1 MHEASIMQ
9 GVLEFACERMQ
20 EQGASRIHCLRLR
33 VGVLS
38 GVVPEALEFAF
49 EAMKAETP
57 AAEATL
63 DLDLEPARLHCKAC
77 GHDFDTTAIAELC
90 PQCGGW
96 QTDVL
101 QGQALDLVSMEVS
114 GEE

>member
-9 GVLEFACERMQ
+9 SVLEFACERMQ
-20 EQGASRIHCLRLR
+20 EQGASRIHCVRLR
-33 VGVLS
+33 VGALS

-63 DLDLEPARLHCKAC
+63 DLEIEPARLRCQAC
-77 GHDFDTTAIAELC
+77 GHAFDTTAIAEVC

-101 QGQALDLVSMEVS
+101 RGQALDLVSMEVS
-114 GEE
+114 SED